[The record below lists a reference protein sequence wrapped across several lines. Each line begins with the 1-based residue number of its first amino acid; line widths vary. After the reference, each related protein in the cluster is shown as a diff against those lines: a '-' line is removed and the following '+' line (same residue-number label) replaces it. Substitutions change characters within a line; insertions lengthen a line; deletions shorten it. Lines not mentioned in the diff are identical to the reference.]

1 MKALRPEVR
10 VLAGAAV
17 PVPLPWFEDL
27 LAAGASGAMDAV
39 AVHPYRST
47 PEGVERAHW
56 DLARD
61 DHDFRTGLVR
71 GPPCS
76 LAPGVDFP
84 ITPAPAS
91 SIDFDYL
98 EWRAQVSV
106 PGAPPT
112 TFAEWQGQN
121 FTAAEFTDPLL
132 SDDLSAPA
140 DDGVANLLRYAS
152 GLKRGTPVS
161 LTLPRAG
168 TIPISGAADL
178 TLTYRRSITICFS
191 PRS

>member
-1 MKALRPEVR
+1 VKALRPEVR
-10 VLAGAAV
+10 VLGGAAV

-27 LAAGASGAMDAV
+27 FAAGALGAMDAV

-98 EWRAQVSV
+98 ESRAPVSV

-112 TFAEWQGQN
+112 TMRSGMDKTSPRPSSPIRSSATTSPRPPT
-121 FTAAEFTDPLL
+121 TA
-132 SDDLSAPA
+132 S
-140 DDGVANLLRYAS
+140 RICC
-152 GLKRGTPVS
+152 GTP
-161 LTLPRAG
+161 LG
-168 TIPISGAADL
+168 
-178 TLTYRRSITICFS
+178 
-191 PRS
+191 